1 MTDIQVTQVSE
12 SDEDVFILD
21 VPDDA
26 LERAALSDGRIVTL
40 VYCTND
46 YFSCLPQ

>member
-12 SDEDVFILD
+12 SDQDVFILD

-26 LERAALSDGRIVTL
+26 LAG
-40 VYCTND
+40 C
-46 YFSCLPQ
+46 